1 MKKIILFTIA
11 ALLLPISVHAYVEYQ
26 RDYLFFSYGLHPLT
40 IEPQTKNCDPCS
52 GFIIRGLGAEQ
63 VYIDTSTQHVSS
75 VLTQNDIQPGML
87 PLEPNEAYV
96 RIPANTRH
104 NYAFWKIHGTVEE
117 KPFVLVGLSMEGELI
132 ENKLFVHGFIVAIVV
147 GLGVLV
153 VYVIKKKRV
162 I

>member
-11 ALLLPISVHAYVEYQ
+11 VLLLPISVHAYVEYQ
-26 RDYLFFSYGLHPLT
+26 RDYLFFSYGLGSLT

-75 VLTQNDIQPGML
+75 VLTQNDIQRGML

-104 NYAFWKIHGTVEE
+104 NYALWKIHGTVEE

-132 ENKLFVHGFIVAIVV
+132 ENKLFMHGLIAGAVVLVLV
-147 GLGVLV
+147 GLI
-153 VYVIKKKRV
+153 VYIKKKV
-162 I
+162 